1 MGLRAKNGVMNHVG
15 SASLL
20 YKNEKRKKRKKE
32 NVGNVKWNKAKSLSE
47 ENGPT
52 ELQATS
58 GPMS

>member
-1 MGLRAKNGVMNHVG
+1 MNHVG

-20 YKNEKRKKRKKE
+20 YKNEKERKERKKMLEMK
-32 NVGNVKWNKAKSLSE
+32 KWNKAKSLSE

>member
-1 MGLRAKNGVMNHVG
+1 MNHVG